1 MLGIAARK
9 RQNVFLPGIS
19 VLYLLLSIPSCVVS
33 FDNWPDRRSTST
45 GASTSIGGTEL
56 ASGGVPWS
64 QGGGVSGTLG
74 GGSPGGNGA
83 TGGLRATGGATATGG
98 SNSSGGTSVQS
109 TGESVVWLTFD
120 GAQANSTTSPN
131 GSLGIN
137 GVLYAYSD
145 SCASVSFD
153 PQTRCVAGY
162 LCDVGSQFENWGVA
176 IGFDFVNTGTTGAPP
191 DAKLTWNPTTHNAIG
206 VTWHISSLI
215 TSRLQLWVLDMDP
228 SWQGSCTSDTC
239 SIQGPPDGASQ
250 ISTDGKLYFNA
261 MVKDDWGGSGTNYT
275 YSPASVYSL
284 QFKIPTVIVG
294 AEMFQFC
301 IDKLGIILN

>member
-1 MLGIAARK
+1 VARQ
-9 RQNVFLPGIS
+9 RQS
-19 VLYLLLSIPSCVVS
+19 VCIYGGSTLLLLLSTPGCIVS
-33 FDNWPDRRSTST
+33 FDNWPDRIASSGGSTAT
-45 GASTSIGGTEL
+45 GGIGIATGGASSNIVTGG
-56 ASGGVPWS
+56 AGGS
-64 QGGGVSGTLG
+64 LG
-74 GGSPGGNGA
+74 GGPSGGSSTTGGVRA
-83 TGGLRATGGATATGG
+83 TGGLTATGG
-98 SNSSGGTSVQS
+98 SNSTGGTSVQS

-120 GAQANSTTSPN
+120 SAQANSITSPN

-191 DAKLTWNPTTHNAIG
+191 NAKLTWNPTTHNAIG
-206 VTWHISSLI
+206 VTWHISNLI

-239 SIQGPPDGASQ
+239 SIQGAPDGASQ
-250 ISTDGKLYFNA
+250 IGADGRLYFNA
-261 MVKDDWGGSGTNYT
+261 MVKDDWGGSGIYYT
-275 YSPASVYSL
+275 YSPASAYSL

-294 AEMFQFC
+294 AETFQFC
-301 IDKLGIILN
+301 IDKLGIIVN